1 MAVFTTYA
9 LVDFDARKQP
19 QPNEVAGITDPFFAD
34 QSYPNRWPM
43 LDTEALGKVDV
54 TDNLPIDLEPKAA
67 VSSWRMPTFLDDY
80 YFRVHVKPGVI
91 ALGNL
96 LSAQVR
102 TVEVWSAYLGPK
114 LLSSISQSGT
124 EGITFTQPV
133 APPTYFAALESR
145 TYTVSISTNGPPI
158 VDTIYS
164 FHFPSETPTLSITGR
179 RVVLWPFVPD
189 TGYDETMEWKTDL
202 LDSFNNEQ
210 RLALRE
216 APRQT
221 FSHKFLLDEQQFS
234 RAKAISTQWAH
245 RVYGI
250 AVWDEVTPLL
260 NGLTA
265 GSSFIAFDTANAD
278 YRDDDLIMLWASDT
292 NLAALEITTVTP
304 TGVNLKLPLDKDWS
318 KCYIAPLRF
327 ARTLSGV
334 EYSRAANKY
343 ITAKAQFLVTQNKD
357 LGDNGSFPT
366 YRGKPVMT
374 DRSAVVGDLSE
385 KIVRTIDMF
394 DNGSGPIQID
404 IASNWVRFMQTISF
418 IKNNKAD
425 VWKLRKWIHARRGK
439 QRAFWLPSWNRDLVI
454 LQDVAS
460 TASSITVSP
469 IGYPLYYTVK
479 DIMIRL
485 LDGTRIFARVTS
497 GSTDNDGNEAL
508 SLSAQI
514 GTAFATTDI
523 DFVCFMSHVRFDTDL
538 VTFNHRDVGQVS
550 TSIALAETPES

>member
-1 MAVFTTYA
+1 MAVVTTYA

-19 QPNEVAGITDPFFAD
+19 RPNEVAGITDPFFAD

-67 VSSWRMPTFLDDY
+67 VSSWHMPTFLDDY

-114 LLSSISQSGT
+114 LLSSIAQSGT

-158 VDTIYS
+158 VDAIYS

-221 FSHKFLLDEQQFS
+221 FSHEFLLDEQQFS
-234 RAKAISTQWAH
+234 RAKAIGTQWAH
-245 RVYGI
+245 NVYGI

-304 TGVNLKLPLDKDWS
+304 TGVNLKLPLDKNWP

-454 LQDVAS
+454 LQNVAS

-479 DIMIRL
+479 DIMIQL
-485 LDGTRIFARVTS
+485 LNGTRIFARVTS

-514 GTAFATTDI
+514 GTTFATTDI

>member
-1 MAVFTTYA
+1 MAVVTTYA

-19 QPNEVAGITDPFFAD
+19 EPNEAPGITDPFYAD

-54 TDNLPIDLEPKAA
+54 TDNLPIDLEPKAS

-114 LLSSISQSGT
+114 LLSSLTQEGT

-145 TYTVSISTNGPPI
+145 TYTVSISTNGPPT
-158 VDTIYS
+158 VDAIYS
-164 FHFPSETPTLSITGR
+164 FHFPSETPTLTITGR
-179 RVVLWPFVPD
+179 RMVLWPFVPD
-189 TGYDETMEWKTDL
+189 TGYDETMEWETDL

-221 FSHKFLLDEQQFS
+221 FSYKFLLDEQQFS

-278 YRDDDLIMLWASDT
+278 YRDNDLIMLWASDT

-304 TGVNLKLPLDKDWS
+304 TGVNLKLPLDKNWP

-327 ARTLSGV
+327 ARTLTGV
-334 EYSRAANKY
+334 DYSRTSNKY

-394 DNGSGPIQID
+394 DNGSGPIKID

-418 IKNNKAD
+418 LKNNKAD

-479 DIMIRL
+479 DIMIQL
-485 LDGTRIFARVTS
+485 LNGTRIFARVTS

>member
-1 MAVFTTYA
+1 MAVILGFFAQATVGGVDNPHVSDDLNSLESPPRPFEVGA
-9 LVDFDARKQP
+9 LVGSMSGPATADFPISAGTGSLSGFVAHSYLKDFYDRIHIAPPGFDIGNILSP
-19 QPNEVAGITDPFFAD
+19 QYL
-34 QSYPNRWPM
+34 S
-43 LDTEALGKVDV
+43 VDV
-54 TDNLPIDLEPKAA
+54 WNAFLTRQTLEA
-67 VSSWRMPTFLDDY
+67 VS
-80 YFRVHVKPGVI
+80 G
-91 ALGNL
+91 
-96 LSAQVR
+96 
-102 TVEVWSAYLGPK
+102 
-114 LLSSISQSGT
+114 SGT
-124 EGITFTQPV
+124 DGIQMNVGELPSV
-133 APPTYFAALESR
+133 YNPLESR
-145 TYTVSISTNGPPI
+145 VYTVIVSTDGPPI
-158 VDTIYS
+158 IDARYVLAFQSQDVAFTI
-164 FHFPSETPTLSITGR
+164 IGR

-189 TGYDETMEWKTDL
+189 TGYEETMEWKTDL
-202 LDSFNNEQ
+202 LNSFNNEQ

-278 YRDDDLIMLWASDT
+278 YRDDDLIMLWSSDT
-292 NLAALEITTVTP
+292 NLAALKITTVTS
-304 TGVNLKLPLDKDWS
+304 TGVNLEVPLDKNWP

-357 LGDNGSFPT
+357 LGDNGSFPM

-374 DRSAVVGDLSE
+374 DRSAVVGDVSE
-385 KIVRTIDMF
+385 KIARTIDMF

-404 IASNWVRFMQTISF
+404 IVSNWARFMQTISF

-460 TASSITVSP
+460 TASSIAVSP

-479 DIMIRL
+479 DIMIQL
-485 LDGTRIFARVTS
+485 LNGTRIFARVTS
-497 GSTDNDGNEAL
+497 GITDNDGNETL
-508 SLSAQI
+508 SLSEQI
-514 GTAFATTDI
+514 GTTFTTTDV
-523 DFVCFMSHVRFDTDL
+523 DFVCFMSHVRFDTDR

-550 TSIALAETPES
+550 TSIPLAETPES

>member
-1 MAVFTTYA
+1 MAVVTTYA

-80 YFRVHVKPGVI
+80 YNRIHVNPGVI

-96 LSAQVR
+96 LSAQIR
-102 TVEVWSAYLGPK
+102 TVEVWSAYFTPK
-114 LLSSISQSGT
+114 LLSSVGQVGT
-124 EGITFTQPV
+124 EGITLTQPE
-133 APPTYFAALESR
+133 AAPTYFAAVEAR
-145 TYTVSISTNGPPI
+145 IYTINISTNGPPI
-158 VDTIYS
+158 VDAIYS
-164 FHFPSETPTLSITGR
+164 FHFPSETPTLTIPGR

-234 RAKAISTQWAH
+234 RAKAINTQGAH

-278 YRDDDLIMLWASDT
+278 YRDDLIMLWASDT

-304 TGVNLKLPLDKDWS
+304 TGVNLKLPLDKNWP

-343 ITAKAQFLVTQNKD
+343 ITAKIQFIVTQNKD

-454 LQDVAS
+454 LQNVAS
-460 TASSITVSP
+460 TAISIIVSP

-479 DIMIRL
+479 DIMIQL
-485 LDGTRIFARVTS
+485 LNGTRIFARVTS
-497 GSTDNDGNEAL
+497 GSTYKDGNEAL

>member
-1 MAVFTTYA
+1 MAVVTTYA

-114 LLSSISQSGT
+114 LLSSIGQSGT

-158 VDTIYS
+158 VDEIYS

-304 TGVNLKLPLDKDWS
+304 TGVNLKLPLDKNWP

-454 LQDVAS
+454 LQNVES

-479 DIMIRL
+479 DIMIQL
-485 LDGTRIFARVTS
+485 LNGTRIFARVTS

>member
-1 MAVFTTYA
+1 
-9 LVDFDARKQP
+9 
-19 QPNEVAGITDPFFAD
+19 
-34 QSYPNRWPM
+34 
-43 LDTEALGKVDV
+43 
-54 TDNLPIDLEPKAA
+54 
-67 VSSWRMPTFLDDY
+67 MPTFLDDY

-114 LLSSISQSGT
+114 LLSSIAQSGT

-158 VDTIYS
+158 VDAIYS

-234 RAKAISTQWAH
+234 RAKAIGTQWAH

-304 TGVNLKLPLDKDWS
+304 TGVNLKLPLDKNWP

-454 LQDVAS
+454 LQNVAS

-479 DIMIRL
+479 DIMIQL
-485 LDGTRIFARVTS
+485 LNGTRIFARVTS

>member
-1 MAVFTTYA
+1 MAVVTTYG
-9 LVDFDARKQP
+9 LVDFDMRRQP
-19 QPNEVAGITDPFFAD
+19 PPQEASGLDAPFFSD
-34 QSYPNRWPM
+34 QSYPNRWPI

-54 TDNLPIDLEPKAA
+54 TNNLPIDLEPKTASVA
-67 VSSWRMPTFLDDY
+67 WRMPTFLDDY

-96 LSAQVR
+96 LSSQIR
-102 TVEVWSAYLGPK
+102 TVEVWSAHLSSK
-114 LLSSISQSGT
+114 LLSSIGQVGT

-133 APPTYFAALESR
+133 VPPTYFAALESR
-145 TYTVSISTNGPPI
+145 TYTINISTNGPPI
-158 VDTIYS
+158 VDAVYS
-164 FHFPSETPTLSITGR
+164 FHFPSETPTLTVTGR

-216 APRQT
+216 APRQS

-304 TGVNLKLPLDKDWS
+304 TGVNLKLPLDKSWP

-357 LGDNGSFPT
+357 LGDNGTFPT

-385 KIVRTIDMF
+385 KIVR
-394 DNGSGPIQID
+394 
-404 IASNWVRFMQTISF
+404 
-418 IKNNKAD
+418 
-425 VWKLRKWIHARRGK
+425 
-439 QRAFWLPSWNRDLVI
+439 
-454 LQDVAS
+454 
-460 TASSITVSP
+460 
-469 IGYPLYYTVK
+469 
-479 DIMIRL
+479 
-485 LDGTRIFARVTS
+485 
-497 GSTDNDGNEAL
+497 NDR
-508 SLSAQI
+508 
-514 GTAFATTDI
+514 
-523 DFVCFMSHVRFDTDL
+523 HVRQWL
-538 VTFNHRDVGQVS
+538 GAHPN
-550 TSIALAETPES
+550 